1 MAIIVS
7 ILSRRLARF
16 LALLS
21 LALAVALLGAACG
34 NDDDLILATTTSV
47 DDSGLLDVLV
57 PIFEERS
64 GVNVKV
70 IAVGTGAALRL
81 ARDGNADALFVHAP
95 AAEKALT
102 EAGALVDRH
111 LVAYN
116 DFLIAGPPADP
127 AGVAGST
134 DAAASLRRIAA
145 ARATFISRGDDSG
158 THTKERALWTA
169 SGIEPGGRWYQ
180 ETGQGM
186 GASLIIASQ
195 KRAYILTD
203 RATFLALSAKLEL
216 APVVEGDPLLVNLYS
231 VMRADPAQARV
242 NADAGAAWVE
252 FMLADEIQSLIAG
265 FGREEFGRPLFFPA
279 AGKSEAEAINEFVG
293 ATTRRA
299 GG

>member
-1 MAIIVS
+1 M
-7 ILSRRLARF
+7 
-16 LALLS
+16 
-21 LALAVALLGAACG
+21 
-34 NDDDLILATTTSV
+34 
-47 DDSGLLDVLV
+47 
-57 PIFEERS
+57 
-64 GVNVKV
+64 
-70 IAVGTGAALRL
+70 
-81 ARDGNADALFVHAP
+81 
-95 AAEKALT
+95 
-102 EAGALVDRH
+102 
-111 LVAYN
+111 
-116 DFLIAGPPADP
+116 
-127 AGVAGST
+127 
-134 DAAASLRRIAA
+134 
-145 ARATFISRGDDSG
+145 
-158 THTKERALWTA
+158 WTA

-216 APVVEGDPLLVNLYS
+216 APVVEDDPLLVNLYS